1 MSDNCAKSDA
11 AWMGACRSGAAGCL
25 RWFSLA
31 KRERPCLTVAG
42 ELTAMVLS
50 RRCFA
55 FVSLLAAAHA
65 PARATLEQGTAP
77 ADGVP
82 PGQLLVA
89 APGMG
94 DPRFA
99 GTVMVMI
106 QHGIGGALGV
116 AINRPVGDRPMAEML
131 RAIGEDPG
139 HATGSLTVFLGGPVE
154 PTVGIIVHT
163 RDYHLPA
170 TLVLDD
176 HLAVTS
182 PQLVLR
188 DIAAGH
194 GPRKYLFVLGYAGW
208 GPNQLEAELSLGAWV
223 TVSESPELVFD
234 MDRAKVWKAAFAR
247 RTTSL

>member
-1 MSDNCAKSDA
+1 
-11 AWMGACRSGAAGCL
+11 
-25 RWFSLA
+25 
-31 KRERPCLTVAG
+31 
-42 ELTAMVLS
+42 MVLS

-139 HATGSLTVFLGGPVE
+139 HAKGSLTVFLGGPVE

-208 GPNQLEAELSLGAWV
+208 GPSQLEAELSLGAWV

>member
-1 MSDNCAKSDA
+1 MRDDFATNAS
-11 AWMGACRSGAAGCL
+11 AWMQARRREAAVRL
-25 RWFSLA
+25 RWFSVA
-31 KRERPCLTVAG
+31 KCEQSCLTAG
-42 ELTAMVLS
+42 RELTAMLLS

-55 FVSLLAAAHA
+55 LVSLVATAHTQA
-65 PARATLEQGTAP
+65 FATLEQGTGA
-77 ADGVP
+77 ADSVP

-89 APGMG
+89 TPRMG

-99 GTVMVMI
+99 GTVLVMI
-106 QHGIGGALGV
+106 QHGIEGALGV
-116 AINRPVGDRPMAEML
+116 AINRPIADRPIAEML

-139 HATGSLTVFLGGPVE
+139 HAKGSITVFLGGPVE
-154 PTVGIIVHT
+154 PSVGIVVHT
-163 RDYHLPA
+163 RDYHLAA

-194 GPRKYLFVLGYAGW
+194 GPRKYLFLLGYAGW
-208 GPNQLEAELSLGAWV
+208 APNQLEAELSLGAWV
-223 TVSESPELVFD
+223 GVSESPELVFD
-234 MDRAKVWKAAFAR
+234 MDRAKVWKAAFER

>member
-1 MSDNCAKSDA
+1 
-11 AWMGACRSGAAGCL
+11 
-25 RWFSLA
+25 
-31 KRERPCLTVAG
+31 
-42 ELTAMVLS
+42 MVLS

-55 FVSLLAAAHA
+55 LVSLLAAART
-65 PARATLEQGTAP
+65 PALATLEQGTAP
-77 ADGVP
+77 AESVP

-89 APGMG
+89 TPRMA

-99 GTVMVMI
+99 HTVMVI
-106 QHGIGGALGV
+106 IEHGIGGALGV
-116 AINRPVGDRPMAEML
+116 AINRPMGERPIAEML

-139 HATGSLTVFLGGPVE
+139 NAKGSLTVFLGGPVE
-154 PTVGIIVHT
+154 PSVGIVVHT

-194 GPRKYLFVLGYAGW
+194 GPRKYLFLLGYAGW
-208 GPNQLEAELSLGAWV
+208 GPNQLEGEMSLGAWV
-223 TVSESPELVFD
+223 AVSESPELVFD
-234 MDRAKVWKAAFAR
+234 MDRAKVWKAAFER

>member
-1 MSDNCAKSDA
+1 M
-11 AWMGACRSGAAGCL
+11 L
-25 RWFSLA
+25 
-31 KRERPCLTVAG
+31 
-42 ELTAMVLS
+42 LS
-50 RRCFA
+50 RRGFA
-55 FVSLLAAAHA
+55 LVSLLAAAHT
-65 PARATLEQGTAP
+65 PALAALEQGTGA
-77 ADGVP
+77 AGSVP

-94 DPRFA
+94 DPRFV

-116 AINRPVGDRPMAEML
+116 AIDRPMADRPIAELL
-131 RAIGEDPG
+131 RAFGEDQG
-139 HATGSLTVFLGGPVE
+139 DVKGSITVFLGGPVE
-154 PTVGIIVHT
+154 PSVGFVVHT
-163 RDYHLPA
+163 RDYHPSA

-176 HLAVTS
+176 YLAVTT
-182 PQLVLR
+182 PRLVLR

-194 GPRKYLFVLGYAGW
+194 GPRKYLFMLGYAGW

-247 RTTSL
+247 RTTAL